1 MPPAPPPSIYGRVP
15 PRLAAET
22 TFYLKEDGDQRT
34 TTFGAGT
41 VDPLPGET
49 EVERPAVSPKRA
61 KLDAT
66 EVEEVMPGGSK
77 RAKVLRNL
85 EKAMKKRR
93 SILSKLRTAE

>member
-1 MPPAPPPSIYGRVP
+1 MQKQQEE
-15 PRLAAET
+15 LAAR
-22 TFYLKEDGDQRT
+22 KEALG
-34 TTFGAGT
+34 G
-41 VDPLPGET
+41 LPSSRAT
-49 EVERPAVSPKRA
+49 PVQIERPPLAP

>member
-22 TFYLKEDGDQRT
+22 TFYFKEDGDQRT

-61 KLDAT
+61 KLLKKMLREAKRKIQRKS
-66 EVEEVMPGGSK
+66 PG
-77 RAKVLRNL
+77 RAGKP
-85 EKAMKKRR
+85 KAARSPTNKK
-93 SILSKLRTAE
+93 I